1 MCFKLLEDT
10 LEIHNGL
17 ETANKT
23 VCVWVGVADTVHLQ

>member
-17 ETANKT
+17 EAANKT
-23 VCVWVGVADTVHLQ
+23 VCVCLLQIQCTYS